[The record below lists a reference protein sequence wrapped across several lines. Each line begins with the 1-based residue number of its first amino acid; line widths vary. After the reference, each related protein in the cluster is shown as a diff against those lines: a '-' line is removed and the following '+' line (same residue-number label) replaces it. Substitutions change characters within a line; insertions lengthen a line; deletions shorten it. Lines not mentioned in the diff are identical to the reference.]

1 MSRWNENIKNYKE
14 TNMRR
19 NNWNR
24 IDDEQLIRE
33 VFAESEQDEMISQ
46 EINEIKREIRKNN
59 LNGIVSEWVTEW
71 NERKISNTGRD
82 KKTEEIRDFVT
93 GSLNNDIKEPE
104 ISFAGKSNKSPG
116 RSVILYISLAAAA
129 IAGAFIIVRTLLPS
143 YNPDKLFDK
152 YYEPLSVVSPVT
164 RNINPSE
171 SDSYKTAIELY
182 QLGDYQGAATGFSD
196 AMQGDNSAVA
206 LRFFMGITQL
216 ALGNYDQSVSLL
228 SDVTGS
234 PGEFGKE
241 AEWYLGLA
249 YLKSREK
256 EKALSCFRHLAQT
269 QGFYQERAETIVR
282 RMK

>member
-1 MSRWNENIKNYKE
+1 
-14 TNMRR
+14 MRR
-19 NNWNR
+19 NDWNR

-71 NERKISNTGRD
+71 NERKIRNAGRD

-93 GSLNNDIKEPE
+93 GSLNNDINEPE

-129 IAGAFIIVRTLLPS
+129 IVGAFIIVRTLLPS

-152 YYEPLSVVSPVT
+152 YYEPLSVVLPAT
-164 RNINPSE
+164 RGVNTSE
-171 SDSYKTAIELY
+171 SYSYTTAIELY
-182 QLGDYQGAATGFSD
+182 RLGDYQGAATGFSD

-206 LRFFMGITQL
+206 HRFRFFMGITQL
-216 ALGNYDQSVSLL
+216 ALGNYDQTVSLL

-269 QGFYQERAETIVR
+269 PGFYQERAEKIIR
-282 RMK
+282 RLK